1 MIKIDEKDLFQL
13 LISEF
18 RYAVKRDN
26 HLAPSTCVQHVMSY
40 LPEMAKDWRANTAY
54 QLTDE
59 VITERVWGSR
69 QNDPLGQDAEWER
82 LLVFLTNYLETLPLN
97 VDRYMHYLY
106 NKPNY
111 SASIDYYSV
120 EMAEKIKNN
129 QMKKIG
135 TK

>member
-26 HLAPSTCVQHVMSY
+26 HLAPSTCVQHIISY
-40 LPEMAKDWRANTAY
+40 LPEMAKDWRAHTAR

-59 VITERVWGSR
+59 IITERAWGSR
-69 QNDPLGQDAEWER
+69 QNNALCEDAEWEK
-82 LLVFLTNYLETLPLN
+82 LLVFLTDYIETLPYN
-97 VDRYMHYLY
+97 ADRYMNYLY
-106 NKPNY
+106 NKSGY
-111 SASIDYYSV
+111 TASIDYYSV

-129 QMKKIG
+129 QMKK
-135 TK
+135 